1 VLGVSTAAIGR
12 IEVGDTG
19 WWIGV
24 PSAVIEELV
33 ESGKPGATA
42 HKQREQQECVQSI
55 SQAPSHLQEST
66 WSVPGLSTAQRPR
79 PWTTSACDGYD
90 EAPELA
96 GNTILKQAP

>member
-33 ESGKPGATA
+33 ESRETGATA
-42 HKQREQQECVQSI
+42 HK
-55 SQAPSHLQEST
+55 
-66 WSVPGLSTAQRPR
+66 
-79 PWTTSACDGYD
+79 
-90 EAPELA
+90 
-96 GNTILKQAP
+96 